1 MDFGGGFLGLVVD
14 FPSGLLCAP
23 MLGDFG
29 PKIRGLALGR
39 CL

>member
-1 MDFGGGFLGLVVD
+1 MDFGGGFRGLVD
-14 FPSGLLCAP
+14 DLSSGFFCAP